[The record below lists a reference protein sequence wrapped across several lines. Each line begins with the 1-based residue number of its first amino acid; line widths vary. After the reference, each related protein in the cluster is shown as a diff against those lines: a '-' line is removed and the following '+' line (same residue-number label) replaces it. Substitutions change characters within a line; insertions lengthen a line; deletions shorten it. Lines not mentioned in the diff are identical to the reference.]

1 MPELLLAISHQAACG
16 VRIPAAHDNNNIMT
30 MKEIRT
36 VTENWTA
43 ELKSMKVGDVLAF
56 PLEKYSSISTILA
69 RLRLEMTAQA
79 ADWKPIKIDKERM
92 LYFVKRTA

>member
-1 MPELLLAISHQAACG
+1 MA
-16 VRIPAAHDNNNIMT
+16 

-56 PLEKYSSISTILA
+56 PLEKYSSISTTLA
-69 RLRLEMTAQA
+69 RLRLEMIAQA
-79 ADWKPIKIDKERM
+79 ANWKPLKIDRERM

>member
-1 MPELLLAISHQAACG
+1 
-16 VRIPAAHDNNNIMT
+16 MT

-56 PLEKYSSISTILA
+56 PLEKYSSIQHNSCTPQA
-69 RLRLEMTAQA
+69 GDDSAGGRLE
-79 ADWKPIKIDKERM
+79 ADKD
-92 LYFVKRTA
+92 